1 MVLDVD
7 ANLSA
12 VCLGYGD
19 FGLPVGSVAES
30 CQWERSSRD
39 ALARHIPE
47 GCDSRSLSLP
57 WPGEPNTS
65 TVHGWVEEGVS
76 PLSADALAPV

>member
-12 VCLGYGD
+12 VCLGCGD
-19 FGLPVGSVAES
+19 FGLPVGSVSES

-39 ALARHIPE
+39 ALARHIP
-47 GCDSRSLSLP
+47 DSSATLLPLS
-57 WPGEPNTS
+57 WPGETDTS
-65 TVHGWVEEGVS
+65 TVHSWVEKGVS
-76 PLSADALAPV
+76 PLRTDAPAPV

>member
-12 VCLGYGD
+12 VCLGCGD

-47 GCDSRSLSLP
+47 RCDPRSLPLSS
-57 WPGEPNTS
+57 PGEPDTS
-65 TVHGWVEEGVS
+65 TAHGWVEEGVS
-76 PLSADALAPV
+76 PLSADAPAAV